1 MIDVQLLPKN
11 NDTRLLYFI
20 IKDETILIGAF
31 KQVYFMIEQ
40 NGKDCLK

>member
-1 MIDVQLLPKN
+1 MRREIEKEISRV
-11 NDTRLLYFI
+11 I
-20 IKDETILIGAF
+20 IKDETILIGVF